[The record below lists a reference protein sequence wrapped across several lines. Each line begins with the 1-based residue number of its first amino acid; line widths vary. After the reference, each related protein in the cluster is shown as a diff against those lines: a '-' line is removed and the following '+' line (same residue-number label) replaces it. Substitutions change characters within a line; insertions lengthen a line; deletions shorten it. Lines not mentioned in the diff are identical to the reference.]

1 MTTQRVDIYIE
12 QALKELK
19 VILKNPIPE
28 DQMETHRQTVNY
40 IILELELLLMDSSL
54 NQHTGVVMS
63 DRNSDIYKSVF
74 YKALS
79 DNSDKIIGHRS
90 SKIVNNL
97 CRLAAYDA
105 IGFNIILPDVNEF
118 LKENGI
124 KIIEEKLV

>member
-1 MTTQRVDIYIE
+1 MNIRVERYVNRTLE
-12 QALKELK
+12 ELK
-19 VILKNPIPE
+19 KILKGPIPE
-28 DQMETHRQTVNY
+28 EQMETHTKTVNY
-40 IILELELLLMDSSL
+40 IILELELLLMDDSL
-54 NQHTGVVMS
+54 NQHSGVVMS

-105 IGFNIILPDVNEF
+105 IGCNIILPDVDEL

-124 KIIEEKLV
+124 KIIEEKLA